1 MGPESRIEPLAS
13 KRPAKRSA
21 PSRAKR
27 PAKSVRPRPKKK
39 ATPSHA
45 KPVAKPAPV
54 RAKPVVK
61 GSKKPAP
68 EPAEELAPTPVAPR
82 TGDGRRHVLS
92 LSFLR
97 DGDEFLARLESD
109 SGQITELKNR
119 SLDQLLTLVASE
131 LEDLLE

>member
-1 MGPESRIEPLAS
+1 LAS
-13 KRPAKRSA
+13 KRSVKRSA
-21 PSRAKR
+21 PTRGKKPS
-27 PAKSVRPRPKKK
+27 PATRSSSKKK
-39 ATPSHA
+39 AP
-45 KPVAKPAPV
+45 PP
-54 RAKPVVK
+54 RAKPPAKAPAKPSAAKPKPPVK
-61 GSKKPAP
+61 VAKKPAP
-68 EPAEELAPTPVAPR
+68 APVEKGREPPVVVR
-82 TGDGRRHVLS
+82 SGDARRHVLS